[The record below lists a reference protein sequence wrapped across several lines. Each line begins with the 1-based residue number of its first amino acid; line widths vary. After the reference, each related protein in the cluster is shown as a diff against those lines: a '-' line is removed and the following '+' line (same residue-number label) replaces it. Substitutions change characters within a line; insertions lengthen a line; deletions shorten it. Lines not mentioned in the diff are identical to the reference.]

1 VPGSQITTSVTV
13 INSGLKGYQAISL
26 TNFTASG
33 LSAIA
38 AGSTVEIAGAFFAFN
53 VQESITAFSTIT
65 TATTGYIALT
75 PSGTAGSQIVD
86 AAWTATAPTWSESK
100 QGWYASAA
108 SSVRVI
114 GGGLKTATAAMEPKF
129 LYHPGRQAFNQDLR
143 TTDSPTFSAVNAAR
157 LNGLHQYRYS
167 VASSSN
173 VSIESIIGSL
183 NTAYGETMPTGHVF
197 AADGWFND
205 GIVASGYQHLMFT
218 AFRINSASSLT
229 IWFSSGSTSASSI
242 ADVNTS
248 GRQIGLAMT
257 SHNGVYRMT
266 GVF

>member
-114 GGGLKTATAAMEPKF
+114 GGGLKTSGTAMEPKWM
-129 LYHPGRQAFNQDLR
+129 LTPAVQNMRADGGLDVPGDLDVGGDISAAGWVETGAGR
-143 TTDSPTFSAVNAAR
+143 TIAVSVVDIGDWNMDATASVNVAHGLTFS
-157 LNGLHQYRYS
+157 
-167 VASSSN
+167 
-173 VSIESIIGSL
+173 SIIGAQVWVRTDTNATKFPL
-183 NTAYGETMPTGHVF
+183 DF
-197 AADGWFND
+197 AQAGDPNGFVSISATTVD
-205 GIVASGYQHLMFT
+205 LTRIESGIFD
-218 AFRINSASSLT
+218 SASYD
-229 IWFSSGSTSASSI
+229 STSFNRGWIILWYEA
-242 ADVNTS
+242 
-248 GRQIGLAMT
+248 
-257 SHNGVYRMT
+257 
-266 GVF
+266 